1 MVTDLFSYGVWIK
14 TQITMFVFEIVS
26 QNQISDQGNLR
37 NNLISFDIQ
46 RNIVYDIQRHR
57 DIR

>member
-1 MVTDLFSYGVWIK
+1 
-14 TQITMFVFEIVS
+14 MFVFEIVS

-46 RNIVYDIQRHR
+46 RNIVYDIE
-57 DIR
+57 IEA